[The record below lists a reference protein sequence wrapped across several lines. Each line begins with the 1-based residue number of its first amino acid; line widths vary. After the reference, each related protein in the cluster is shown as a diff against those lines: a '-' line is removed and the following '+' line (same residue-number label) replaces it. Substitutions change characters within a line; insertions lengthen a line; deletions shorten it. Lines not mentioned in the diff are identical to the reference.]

1 MFPLLLEI
9 HYRCAD
15 SPDNQWIVLNAAFAE
30 AELEL
35 LQTGIEQGFIACDTK
50 TDVADY
56 YRLSLTERAS
66 WHVVSL
72 RDLTSLEADAIAL
85 EAAALNMQRRH
96 SSDLPFETY
105 RLSALRAARQRLSNK
120 IRMQPIRRMTPP
132 ARASR

>member
-1 MFPLLLEI
+1 MTLPMFPLLLEI

-85 EAAALNMQRRH
+85 EACGAQHAEAPFVRLAFRDLSLAGFARSAPKAFQQDQDAADQE
-96 SSDLPFETY
+96 DDPTC
-105 RLSALRAARQRLSNK
+105 
-120 IRMQPIRRMTPP
+120 
-132 ARASR
+132 